1 MYIPIPLRPRADAGP
16 LLQTRQFTGNAAHD
30 TNITIGI
37 IVAIVLTVFIIGVGA
52 FMYTYRDSI
61 RFTARRRRKK
71 GGVRRKSTGSSKSA
85 KSSDGGG
92 DGPPPPPPP
101 PPPPG
106 E

>member
-16 LLQTRQFTGNAAHD
+16 HLQTRQFTGNAAQD

-71 GGVRRKSTGSSKSA
+71 GGVRRKSTGSAKSSKSA
-85 KSSDGGG
+85 KSSDGG
-92 DGPPPPPPP
+92 DGPPPPAA
-101 PPPPG
+101 PPPG